1 MSSEF
6 EKNDDLSSFTN
17 LSYMK
22 NENNLTFFSSIDEAT
37 KEWLKSL
44 EQIWQICKCLLYYT
58 IKLLVIVYPH
68 NIFWPIVNYK
78 FLLGKKGD
86 IVNNTLIE
94 YFESAPEPYLST
106 IRLLVNTSD
115 FKHIKRSSS
124 LAFTGLVYK

>member
-68 NIFWPIVNYK
+68 NIF
-78 FLLGKKGD
+78 
-86 IVNNTLIE
+86 
-94 YFESAPEPYLST
+94 
-106 IRLLVNTSD
+106 
-115 FKHIKRSSS
+115 
-124 LAFTGLVYK
+124 

>member
-6 EKNDDLSSFTN
+6 EKNDGLSSFMN

-58 IKLLVIVYPH
+58 IKLLIIVY
-68 NIFWPIVNYK
+68 
-78 FLLGKKGD
+78 
-86 IVNNTLIE
+86 
-94 YFESAPEPYLST
+94 
-106 IRLLVNTSD
+106 
-115 FKHIKRSSS
+115 SSS
-124 LAFTGLVYK
+124 QYPLTNY